1 MALSTR
7 DEPRSPMRG
16 EQLGQKFLTVSPYL
30 SLPGNKRLQ
39 PSTTPRAW
47 PDPSLQQALW
57 LVTQGLSLPPTP
69 LQLLSWESCSHK
81 FCSTLNPDLP
91 ALGPRTQHPVSTHWL
106 LLESDHLNPNPSL
119 SATPWGW
126 SSLSPQSVATA
137 PPHLDPVPTVL
148 FCTSLCLL
156 QHSSYPAASPATPQ
170 AAGPAQ
176 SSYLYQLLLA
186 LLKAVPKAS
195 PGHAVPSG
203 PWSSHSGGHY
213 SA

>member
-7 DEPRSPMRG
+7 NEPRSPMRG

-137 PPHLDPVPTVL
+137 PPHLDLQFCSVHPSASFNTAPTQL
-148 FCTSLCLL
+148 PHQPHCRLQGLLRAPTFTNCSLL
-156 QHSSYPAASPATPQ
+156 S
-170 AAGPAQ
+170 
-176 SSYLYQLLLA
+176 
-186 LLKAVPKAS
+186 
-195 PGHAVPSG
+195 
-203 PWSSHSGGHY
+203 
-213 SA
+213 